1 MTISKAGWAA
11 AAYAA
16 LAGML
21 AVALDAW
28 GAHGVDEAA
37 RGWVTTASRQQ
48 MWHALA
54 ILLAVG
60 FRAHAAAGRWLF
72 AVAVIAFAAG
82 IPLFS
87 GALVALA
94 LGSHVPTA
102 PIGGTLFMIG
112 WLSFLAGAVAV
123 ILHRSPSSRSS
134 GER

>member
-1 MTISKAGWAA
+1 MRISRFGWGA

-28 GAHGVDEAA
+28 GAHGVGEAA
-37 RGWVTTASRQQ
+37 RGWVIAASRQQ

-60 FRAHAAAGRWLF
+60 FHGHAATGRWLF
-72 AVAVIAFAAG
+72 AAAIVAFAAG

-102 PIGGTLFMIG
+102 PIGGTLFMFG
-112 WLSFLAGAVAV
+112 WLSFLVGALAAL
-123 ILHRSPSSRSS
+123 LHRSPPA
-134 GER
+134 